1 LIAATIMVATG
12 KEGISMVGF
21 FGGCEGCWRFVKL
34 AVMRC
39 SACFIMLGVSVSS
52 CMVRFSCLM

>member
-1 LIAATIMVATG
+1 MIMVATG